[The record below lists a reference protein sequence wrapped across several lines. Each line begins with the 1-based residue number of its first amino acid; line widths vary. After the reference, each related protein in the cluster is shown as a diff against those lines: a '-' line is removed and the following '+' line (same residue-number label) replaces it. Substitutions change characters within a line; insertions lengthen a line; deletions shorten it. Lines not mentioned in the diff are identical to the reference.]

1 MIHNRQLFIHATP
14 SVSPLRRRLL
24 PLSGLPILDEPR
36 RSYSSTEAYAY
47 CERLARTRYENVP
60 VASRLVPEGVRP
72 HVLAIYA
79 FARAADDFADEPE
92 YQGKRQT
99 ALDAWEN
106 ELIRTFHGEAD
117 HPIFVALR
125 ETIEQCDLPITPF
138 SDLLTAFRMDTSP
151 EPLPTFEA
159 LRTYCRHA
167 AEPLGQLML
176 LVFGYR
182 DPALLSFA
190 SDLCTGLQ
198 LASFLQDLGRDLPR
212 GRLHL
217 PLEDLHHFGILPAG
231 VRTAP
236 ASAHLLGASSKAW
249 RDLLKFQVAR
259 ARSLLVR
266 GRPLLDQVGS
276 DLAIELELTYCSGH
290 AILDKIESLGDEVL
304 RGRPTLG
311 RADRARILGKSLGR
325 RWPQVLSRRG
335 ELWGL

>member
-14 SVSPLRRRLL
+14 SVSSLHRR
-24 PLSGLPILDEPR
+24 PISLSGIPILDEPR
-36 RSYSSTEAYAY
+36 RNYSRAEAYAY

-60 VASRLVPEGVRP
+60 VASRFVPEPVRP
-72 HVLAIYA
+72 HVLSIYA

-92 YQGKRQT
+92 FHGKRQT
-99 ALDAWEN
+99 ALDEWEN

-125 ETIEQCDLPITPF
+125 ETIERCDLPITPF
-138 SDLLTAFRMDTSP
+138 TDLLTAFRMDAN
-151 EPLPTFEA
+151 PLPPATFEE

-176 LVFGYR
+176 MVFGYR

-190 SDLCTGLQ
+190 ADLCTGLQ
-198 LASFLQDLGRDLPR
+198 LTSFLQDLGRDLPR

-217 PLEDLHHFGILPAG
+217 PLEDLRHFGILPPG

-249 RDLLKFQVAR
+249 RDLLRYQVAR
-259 ARSLLVR
+259 ARALLER

-276 DLAIELELTYCSGH
+276 DLAIELELTYVSGQ
-290 AILDKIESLGDEVL
+290 AILDKIEVLGDEVL

-311 RADRARILGKSLGR
+311 RADRARVLGKSLGR
-325 RWPQVLSRRG
+325 RWPQVLLRRG
-335 ELWGL
+335 ELWDF

>member
-1 MIHNRQLFIHATP
+1 VIHNRQLFIHATP
-14 SVSPLRRRLL
+14 SVLPLRRRL
-24 PLSGLPILDEPR
+24 PGRPSIAILDEPR
-36 RSYSSTEAYAY
+36 RAYTAAEAYAY
-47 CERLARTRYENVP
+47 CERMARTRYENVP
-60 VASRLVPEGVRP
+60 VASRFVPDAVRP

-92 YQGKRQT
+92 YTGKRQT
-99 ALDAWEN
+99 ALDEWES
-106 ELIRTFHGEAD
+106 ELFRTFHGEAD

-125 ETIEQCDLPITPF
+125 HTVEHCELPITPF
-138 SDLLTAFRMDTSP
+138 TDLLTAFRMDISP
-151 EPLPTFEA
+151 VPPVSFEE

-182 DPALLSFA
+182 NPSLFGFA
-190 SDLCTGLQ
+190 GDLCTGLQ

-217 PLEDLHHFGILPAG
+217 PLEDLRHFGILPEG

-249 RDLLKFQVAR
+249 RDLLRFQVAR
-259 ARSLLVR
+259 ARTLLLR
-266 GRPLLDQVGS
+266 GRPLVDEVGP
-276 DLAIELELTYCSGH
+276 DLAIELELTYCSGQ
-290 AILDKIESLGDEVL
+290 AILDKIEALGDELL

-311 RADRARILGKSLGR
+311 RADRARVLGKALGR
-325 RWPQVLSRRG
+325 RWPQVLRRRA
-335 ELWGL
+335 ELLER

>member
-14 SVSPLRRRLL
+14 SVSPLRHRLP
-24 PLSGLPILDEPR
+24 PLAGLPVLDEPR
-36 RSYSSTEAYAY
+36 RSYSRAEAFAY

-60 VASRLVPEGVRP
+60 VASRFVPEPVRP
-72 HVLAIYA
+72 HVLSIYA
-79 FARAADDFADEPE
+79 FARAADDFADEPQ

-99 ALDAWEN
+99 ALDEWESA
-106 ELIRTFHGEAD
+106 LFRTFHGEAD

-125 ETIEQCDLPITPF
+125 ETIERCDLPITPF
-138 SDLLTAFRMDTSP
+138 TELLTAFRMDINP
-151 EPLPTFEA
+151 VPMATFEE

-182 DPALLSFA
+182 DPALLNFA
-190 SDLCTGLQ
+190 AELCTGLQ

-217 PLEDLHHFGILPAG
+217 PLEDLRHFGILPAG

-249 RDLLKFQVAR
+249 RDLLRFQVAR
-259 ARSLLVR
+259 ARALLER
-266 GRPLLDQVGS
+266 GRPLLDQVGP
-276 DLAIELELTYCSGH
+276 DLAIELELTYCSGQ
-290 AILDKIESLGDEVL
+290 AILDKIETLGDEVL

-311 RADRARILGKSLGR
+311 RAERARVLGRALGR
-325 RWPQVLSRRG
+325 RWPEVLRRRS
-335 ELWGL
+335 ELWDF